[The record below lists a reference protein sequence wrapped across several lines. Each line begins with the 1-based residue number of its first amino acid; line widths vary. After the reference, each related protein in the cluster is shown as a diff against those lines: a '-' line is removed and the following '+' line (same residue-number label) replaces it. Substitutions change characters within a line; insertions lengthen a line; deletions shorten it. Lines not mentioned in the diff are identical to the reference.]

1 MGHRTVEFIA
11 SSAKVSQCPSSGMPE
26 YAFIGRSNV
35 GKSSLL
41 NLLAGG
47 KGPAKTS
54 STPGKTRLIN
64 HFLVNN
70 RFYLVD
76 LPGYGYAKVSKS
88 LRRDFDQLIHGY
100 LAKTQTLLAALVLI
114 DCRLPLQNLD
124 REMLLWLA
132 KNNIPCAIVYT
143 KIDKLSKLQG
153 QRQIQTIQAE
163 LKKDWGMLPPE
174 FMTRAFKKTGQDSL
188 WDWMETH
195 IPISQSVSLN
205 SP

>member
-1 MGHRTVEFIA
+1 MGKRTVEFIA
-11 SSAKVSQCPSSGMPE
+11 SSAKVSQCPTTGLPE

-76 LPGYGYAKVSKS
+76 LPGYGFAKVSKS

-100 LAKTQTLLAALVLI
+100 LAKTQTLLAALILI
-114 DCRLPLQNLD
+114 DCRLPLQKLD

-153 QRQIQTIQAE
+153 QRQIQSIQSE
-163 LKKDWGMLPPE
+163 LKKDWAGLPPE
-174 FMTRAFKKTGQDSL
+174 FMTSSLKKTGQDAL
-188 WDWMETH
+188 WEWMETH
-195 IPISQSVSLN
+195 IPKSS
-205 SP
+205 

>member
-174 FMTRAFKKTGQDSL
+174 FMTSAFKKTGQDSL
-188 WDWMETH
+188 WAWMETH

>member
-1 MGHRTVEFIA
+1 MNQARKVEFLA
-11 SSAKVSQCPSSGMPE
+11 SSAKVSQCSTTGLPE

-64 HFLVNN
+64 HFLVDN

-76 LPGYGYAKVSKS
+76 LPGYGFAKVSKS
-88 LRRDFDQLIHGY
+88 LRKDFDQMIHGY
-100 LAKTQTLLAALVLI
+100 LAKTQTLLAAIVLI
-114 DCRLPLQNLD
+114 DCRLPLQKLD

-132 KNNIPCAIVYT
+132 KNGIPCAIVYT
-143 KIDKLSKLQG
+143 KTDKLSKLQG
-153 QRQIQTIQAE
+153 QRQIQTIQAD
-163 LKKDWGMLPPE
+163 LRKDWAVLPPE
-174 FMTRAFKKTGQDSL
+174 FMTSALKKTGQEEL
-188 WDWMETH
+188 WAWMEAH
-195 IPISQSVSLN
+195 LP
-205 SP
+205 

>member
-54 STPGKTRLIN
+54 STPGKTRLLN

-174 FMTRAFKKTGQDSL
+174 FMTSAFKKTGQDSL

>member
-1 MGHRTVEFIA
+1 MGNRTVEFIA
-11 SSAKVSQCPSSGMPE
+11 SSAKVSQCPTTGFPE

-76 LPGYGYAKVSKS
+76 LPGYGFAKVSKS

-114 DCRLPLQNLD
+114 DCRLPLQKLD

-132 KNNIPCAIVYT
+132 KNGIPCAIVYT
-143 KIDKLSKLQG
+143 KTDKLSKLQG
-153 QRQIQTIQAE
+153 QRQIQHIQEE
-163 LKKDWGMLPPE
+163 LKKDWSVLPPQ
-174 FMTRAFKKTGQDSL
+174 FMTSSLKKTGQDSI
-188 WDWMETH
+188 WEWMETH
-195 IPISQSVSLN
+195 IP
-205 SP
+205 

>member
-1 MGHRTVEFIA
+1 MVHRTVEFIA

-153 QRQIQTIQAE
+153 QRQIHTIQAE

-174 FMTRAFKKTGQDSL
+174 FMTSAFKKTGQDSL

>member
-174 FMTRAFKKTGQDSL
+174 FMTSAFKKTGQDSL

-195 IPISQSVSLN
+195 IPISQSVTLN

>member
-174 FMTRAFKKTGQDSL
+174 FMTSAFKKTGQDSL

>member
-1 MGHRTVEFIA
+1 
-11 SSAKVSQCPSSGMPE
+11 MPE

-174 FMTRAFKKTGQDSL
+174 FMTSAFKKTGQDSL

>member
-11 SSAKVSQCPSSGMPE
+11 SSAKVSQCPSSGLPE

-163 LKKDWGMLPPE
+163 LNKDWGMLPPE
-174 FMTRAFKKTGQDSL
+174 FMTSAFKKTGQDSL

-195 IPISQSVSLN
+195 IPISQSVALN

>member
-26 YAFIGRSNV
+26 YAFIGRYNV

-174 FMTRAFKKTGQDSL
+174 FMTSAFKKTGQDSL

>member
-88 LRRDFDQLIHGY
+88 MRRDFDQLIHGY

-174 FMTRAFKKTGQDSL
+174 FMTSAFKKTGQDSL